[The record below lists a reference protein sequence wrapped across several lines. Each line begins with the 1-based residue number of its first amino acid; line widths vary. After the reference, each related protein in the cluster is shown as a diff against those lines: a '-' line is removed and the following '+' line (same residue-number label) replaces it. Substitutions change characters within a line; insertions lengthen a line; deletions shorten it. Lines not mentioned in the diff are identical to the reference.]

1 MDKKWFFIVNTIAG
15 RGRTG
20 NKLSNLIT
28 AINKHQ
34 IDFELEVTKAPLH
47 ATELAIDA
55 VNEGYKDI
63 VAVGGDGTIN
73 EVVSGIMKTDKHK
86 EITLGIIPEGGG
98 NDFSH
103 SFNISN
109 HLNKAI
115 ETLLRYK
122 TIKIDVGKLEDFYFV
137 NALGIGFDARAAQIS
152 NKIKHLNGLPRYLL
166 AVIKALVA
174 LKPFEAQVKLDNYTY
189 NSPFLLI
196 AIGNGKYTGGGFLLT
211 PEARINDGF
220 LDICFIGKIS
230 RRRVL
235 FLLPSAIKGKHLK
248 EPEVD
253 LKQSRTIEVIT
264 KTPLPFYIDGELPTL
279 KNPLH
284 FKIELLPEA
293 LNVITGM

>member
-20 NKLSNLIT
+20 HKLSKFIT
-28 AINKHQ
+28 DINKHHL
-34 IDFELEVTKAPLH
+34 DYELEVTKAPLH
-47 ATELAIDA
+47 ASELAVDA
-55 VNEGYKDI
+55 VNNGFTNI

-73 EVVSGIMKTDKHK
+73 EVVTGIMKTGKYR
-86 EITLGIIPEGGG
+86 ETILGIIPVGGG

-122 TIKIDVGKLEDFYFV
+122 TTKIDVGKLEDYYFV

-174 LKPFEAQVKLDNYTY
+174 LKPFEAQVKLDDYTY

-211 PEARINDGF
+211 PEAKLNDGF
-220 LDICFIGKIS
+220 LDICFIEKIS
-230 RRRVL
+230 RRRIL
-235 FLLPSAIKGKHLK
+235 LLLPSAIKGKHLK

-264 KTPLPFYIDGELPTL
+264 KKPLPFYIDGELPTL

-284 FKIELLPEA
+284 FKIELLPEV